1 MVKRFLKLKKTI
13 MKKYFH
19 SDGRE
24 KEGPLTFEE
33 LKQEG
38 INDET
43 LIWFNGLEDWTQAKN
58 LDEMK
63 SILELLPP
71 PIEISKKNLS
81 DDLLHGEGSKHK
93 SDPTKFKNKSKDIN
107 FGVQRASMG
116 WIIFGFI
123 FSILGG
129 IIGIGMGF
137 HYARGKYD
145 STTKTMGWSMVIIG
159 FITMA
164 IFKSI

>member
-1 MVKRFLKLKKTI
+1 

-24 KEGPLTFEE
+24 KQGPLTFEE

-38 INDET
+38 INDKT

-81 DDLLHGEGSKHK
+81 EELLHEERSKHK
-93 SDPTKFKNKSKDIN
+93 IDPTFCNLPCKL
-107 FGVQRASMG
+107 V
-116 WIIFGFI
+116 
-123 FSILGG
+123 IL
-129 IIGIGMGF
+129 
-137 HYARGKYD
+137 
-145 STTKTMGWSMVIIG
+145 
-159 FITMA
+159 
-164 IFKSI
+164 